1 MLITWFKFLII
12 ARKAAETAGI
22 YDHAKDVHDPSNEGR
37 TSKALFYDTVILRL
51 DHLVIE
57 RLSTITDCG
66 FSNPATST
74 FEKEDAAELVTECR
88 TSYFLLVYYRIFGRI
103 FAQVR
108 PKLFGRIFGQVGR
121 NAEYQKTT
129 KIHVF
134 WVKKLEF
141 SPFFHIFQILWIE
154 HFSKS

>member
-108 PKLFGRIFGQVGR
+108 PKLFGRIFGKPGR
-121 NAEYQKTT
+121 IPNTA
-129 KIHVF
+129 VF
-134 WVKKLEF
+134 T
-141 SPFFHIFQILWIE
+141 
-154 HFSKS
+154 